1 MHKTKKVVT
10 FDLMQSLRGAVWKS
24 CSENFSG
31 KCLYGSLFLQKLK
44 GPSLRIFENFLENLF

>member
-24 CSENFSG
+24 CSEKFSG
-31 KCLYGSLFLQKLK
+31 NASMEVYFYK
-44 GPSLRIFENFLENLF
+44 N